1 MADKWAN
8 AKSNQKSIQK
18 PQQIIKNRVWDH
30 PGGSRG
36 GLGDHFGPRTA
47 QGSKRG
53 PNRREKVHRCLHLN
67 GDPFQFFVAF
77 FFCVFWGARVADFS
91 WFWVPKDPILASILA
106 LLWELW
112 AFGKTAESVVRVVNF
127 RGLAPA
133 RLSLFT
139 GPDCGCVSVT
149 FFCSFFWFLAVW
161 ELPFWELLGLSAVK
175 KEVWKKNTK
184 KE

>member
-1 MADKWAN
+1 MSSHAGKT
-8 AKSNQKSIQK
+8 SIFVISGAL
-18 PQQIIKNRVWDH
+18 P
-30 PGGSRG
+30 
-36 GLGDHFGPRTA
+36 PRNTSPFLE
-47 QGSKRG
+47 Q
-53 PNRREKVHRCLHLN
+53 N
-67 GDPFQFFVAF
+67 GDPVQLFVGF
-77 FFCVFWGARVADFS
+77 FFSVFWGARVLDFS
-91 WFWVPKDPILASILA
+91 WFWVPEDLIFASILA

-149 FFCSFFWFLAVW
+149 FFCSFLWFLVVW
-161 ELPFWELLGLSAVK
+161 ELPFWELLGLIAVK
-175 KEVWKKNTK
+175 KEVWKKDTK